1 MNILS
6 TLEPLLQPPIQR
18 ALEGQAG
25 KHVLEEKHLSALG
38 LVLEVVDICYNKH
51 TKYFG
56 ALTSMPEASNPKST
70 QGQAALKGRQHS
82 RAGSTQG
89 QAALKGRHFSALGP
103 VLQVVD
109 ICSLEHT
116 KYFGALTPTPEAP
129 NPKST

>member
-1 MNILS
+1 MRAGTFLHSGLYYKLLIYVIMNILS

-82 RAGSTQG
+82 RAGTFLHSG
-89 QAALKGRHFSALGP
+89 LYYKLLIYVH
-103 VLQVVD
+103 
-109 ICSLEHT
+109 
-116 KYFGALTPTPEAP
+116 
-129 NPKST
+129 